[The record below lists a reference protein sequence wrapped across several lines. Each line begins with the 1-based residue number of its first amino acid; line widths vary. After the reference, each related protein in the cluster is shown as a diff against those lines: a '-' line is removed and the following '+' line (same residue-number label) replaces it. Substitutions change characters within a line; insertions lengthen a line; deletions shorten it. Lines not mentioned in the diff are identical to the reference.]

1 MPFATTE
8 CVGARIGTQVTEADL
23 LQFRL
28 KACGAIPLVDR
39 QRMVVIIDAALGNAR
54 KRRQNMLD
62 PGQRGDAGIALG
74 FQ

>member
-8 CVGARIGTQVTEADL
+8 CIGARVGIQVTEADL
-23 LQFRL
+23 LQLRL
-28 KACGAIPLVDR
+28 KTCGAIPLVDR
-39 QRMVVIIDAALGNAR
+39 QRMVVIINAALCNAR
-54 KRRQNMLD
+54 KRRQNMVD